1 VGIVDEDVARVK
13 AAVDFVQVASEH
25 MALKKVGRRWV
36 GLCPFHAEKSPS
48 FSVNAEEGLYYCFG
62 CQASGDVIKFVRE
75 VDHLDFVESV
85 ERLAAKAG
93 MQLRYDDATEG
104 RDREKRSRLFE
115 AMEKAVAWYHERLLT
130 APDAAAA
137 RGYLR
142 SRGYDGD
149 VVRRFKIGW
158 APDDWDALAKALR
171 LPEQVLKDTGLGFMN
186 RRGRQQDSFRARVMF
201 PIFDAGGKAV
211 AFGGRIL
218 PGAEGPKYKNSPET
232 PIYSKSR
239 TLYALNWAK
248 QSVVEHG
255 EVVVCEGY
263 TDVIG
268 FFEAGAPRAVATCGT
283 ALAEEHF
290 RTLKKFAPR
299 VVLAYDADTAGQAA
313 AERFYAWERQYEMD
327 VAVAAF
333 PAGKDPGDVARTDP
347 DALKAA
353 IEEAKPFLAFRLDR
367 VLDKADMRSPEGR
380 ARAAETA
387 LAVIAEHPS
396 ELVRDQYVMQVAD
409 RCRIDADRL
418 RDMARGGPRVQAGR
432 PQVTRP
438 DRARR
443 PERAGPEVEALRLAI
458 HRPETV
464 ADRLEEV
471 LFADEHHRAAF
482 VALASSA
489 TLHDAIESADPEAAA
504 LLYRLAAEEAPETEP
519 DDVVARVAAE
529 AAGRAMREIE
539 AAARADESRATEL
552 APVVG
557 WLRLTI
563 EELREATSRVDAS
576 ARLVAWLVE
585 ASQGE

>member
-1 VGIVDEDVARVK
+1 MGIVDEDVARVK

-48 FSVNAEEGLYYCFG
+48 FSVNAEEGLYHCFG

-75 VDHLDFVESV
+75 IDHLDFVEAV
-85 ERLAAKAG
+85 ERLAGKAG
-93 MQLRYDDATEG
+93 IQLRYDDATEG
-104 RDREKRSRLFE
+104 RDREKRNRLFD

-201 PIFDAGGKAV
+201 PIFDVGGKPV

-218 PGAEGPKYKNSPET
+218 PGADGPKYKNSPET

-268 FFEAGAPRAVATCGT
+268 FFEAGVPRAVATCGT

-313 AERFYAWERQYEMD
+313 AERFYAWERQYDMD

-333 PAGKDPGDVARTDP
+333 PSGKDPGDVARTDP
-347 DALKAA
+347 DALKIA

-367 VLDKADMRSPEGR
+367 VLDKADMRSPEVR
-380 ARAAETA
+380 ARTAEAA

-409 RCRIDADRL
+409 RCRIDPDRL
-418 RDMARGGPRVQAGR
+418 RDMARGGPRVHPGR
-432 PQVTRP
+432 AQVARP
-438 DRARR
+438 DRVR
-443 PERAGPEVEALRLAI
+443 PPEHAGPEIEALRLAV

-464 ADRLEEV
+464 AHRIEDV
-471 LFADEHHRAAF
+471 LFAEELHRAAF
-482 VALASSA
+482 AALASA
-489 TLHDAIESADPEAAA
+489 TTLHDAIESADPAAAA
-504 LLYRLAAEEAPETEP
+504 LLHRLAVEEPPEADP
-519 DDVVARVAAE
+519 DDVVARLADRAATRVLHELEAE
-529 AAGRAMREIE
+529 ARTHPDRI
-539 AAARADESRATEL
+539 ADLS
-552 APVVG
+552 PVTG
-557 WLRLTI
+557 WLRLSI
-563 EELREATSRVDAS
+563 EELREPASRVDAS